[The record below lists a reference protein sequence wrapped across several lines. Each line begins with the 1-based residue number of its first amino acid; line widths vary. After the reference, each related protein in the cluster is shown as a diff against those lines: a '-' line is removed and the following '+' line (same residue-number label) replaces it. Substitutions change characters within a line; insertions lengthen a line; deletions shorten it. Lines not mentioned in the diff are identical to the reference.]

1 MAKSTKQLFNYA
13 VESVDGNTF
22 RCTTENEKEV
32 IVKYTAYSG
41 SINIDIDVF
50 EKAIKNSNCY
60 IYKPK
65 IIRNDKPF
73 AKWDQIIQEAIYAGA
88 AICRD
93 NRFC

>member
-13 VESVDGNTF
+13 VESVDGDTF

-50 EKAIKNSNCY
+50 EKAIKNLNLKEAVILHNTLCVASNNRINCVY
-60 IYKPK
+60 IEHTVLYGTG
-65 IIRNDKPF
+65 
-73 AKWDQIIQEAIYAGA
+73 IQE
-88 AICRD
+88 D
-93 NRFC
+93 E

>member
-13 VESVDGNTF
+13 VESVDGDTF

-50 EKAIKNSNCY
+50 
-60 IYKPK
+60 
-65 IIRNDKPF
+65 
-73 AKWDQIIQEAIYAGA
+73 
-88 AICRD
+88 
-93 NRFC
+93 